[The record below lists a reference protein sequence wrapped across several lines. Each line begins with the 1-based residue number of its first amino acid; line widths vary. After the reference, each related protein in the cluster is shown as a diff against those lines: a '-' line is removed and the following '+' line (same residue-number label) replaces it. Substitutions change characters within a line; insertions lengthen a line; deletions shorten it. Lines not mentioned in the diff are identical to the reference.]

1 MQTTARTLH
10 PVAVATVHS
19 AETITAVHSTDD
31 LRNIGISAHIDAGKT
46 TLSERI
52 LFYAGRIRA
61 VGEVHDRG
69 ATMDFLPLERERGIT
84 IRSAATQVQWEGR
97 AINLI
102 DTPGHVDFTVEV
114 ERALSVLDGAVL
126 VLCGV
131 AGIEAQTLTVDRQM
145 RRYALPRLVFI
156 NKLDRPGAD
165 AEAVAHELR
174 ARIDPRA
181 VFINLPLYED
191 DGRGPAL
198 SGVVDV
204 ITGEAL
210 RFTGA
215 HGSVVVREPCPSA
228 MAGELRRHRERL
240 LEALADVDD
249 GILET
254 MLGEEEPTPEEIIA
268 VLRRATIEGHVTPVL
283 CGSAYHDVGVQPLL
297 DAVVRYLPR
306 PSERPRTATDSES
319 GAPIR
324 LEGGAEGPLC
334 AFAFKIDD
342 GAYGQLTYVRLL
354 QGRLRRGQRVVNVRT
369 GDRLKVGRLGR
380 MHAASMEEI
389 EGASAGDIVA
399 LFGVDC
405 AHGDTFT
412 DGELRCAVAP
422 ITVPEAV
429 MAVAVALAGG
439 HDRRGEARLSK
450 ALGRFTREDP
460 SFRVRR
466 DEESGETILAG
477 MGELHLEVYLE
488 RMRVEYGLELEVS
501 APEVAYRESITTT
514 SEFDHVHKKQ
524 DGGHGQ
530 YARVQGRLRP
540 VEGEDPLATE
550 FVTALSGASIPREFI
565 PACQQ
570 GFADAL
576 AAGGL
581 LGAPVV
587 GVRLELVDGAAHE
600 KDSSALAFRIATRN
614 AVRAAIRQAES
625 MVLEPCMEV
634 SLTVPAD
641 FHGAALSSVIRRRG
655 RVALQEQGSAR
666 AGNRI
671 EAVVPL
677 AEMFGY
683 AAELRSRTQGQ
694 GSFSMVFAGY
704 EEVPKGLIRGL
715 VQRYG
720 ARGRR

>member
-1 MQTTARTLH
+1 MQTTARTLR
-10 PVAVATVHS
+10 PVAVDSVDGVDTVD
-19 AETITAVHSTDD
+19 EI
-31 LRNIGISAHIDAGKT
+31 RNIGISAHIDAGKT

-52 LFYAGRIRA
+52 LFFAGRIHA
-61 VGEVHDRG
+61 VGEVHERG
-69 ATMDFLPLERERGIT
+69 ATMDFMPIERERGIT
-84 IRSAATQVQWEGR
+84 IQSAATQVQWDGR

-131 AGIEAQTLTVDRQM
+131 SGVEAQTLTVDRQM
-145 RRYALPRLVFI
+145 RRYGLPRLVFI

-181 VFINLPLYED
+181 VFINLPLYGED
-191 DGRGPAL
+191 RGAPAL
-198 SGVVDV
+198 SGIVDV

-215 HGSVVVREPCPSA
+215 HGSVVVREPCPPA
-228 MAGELRRHRERL
+228 MEEELQRHRERL

-249 GILET
+249 GIMEKV
-254 MLGEEEPTPEEIIA
+254 LGEEEPTPEEIIA
-268 VLRRATIEGHVTPVL
+268 VLRRATIERHVTPIL

-306 PSERPRTATDSES
+306 PSERIRTVEDLES
-319 GAPIR
+319 GAPLR
-324 LEGGAEGPLC
+324 LDRGVEGPLC

-342 GAYGQLTYVRLL
+342 GAYGQLTYVRIL
-354 QGRLRRGQRVVNVRT
+354 QGRLRRGQRVVNMRT
-369 GDRLKVGRLGR
+369 GSRLKVGRLGR

-389 EGASAGDIVA
+389 EGACAGDIVA
-399 LFGVDC
+399 LFGVEC

-412 DGELRCAVAP
+412 DGELHCAVAP

-429 MAVAVALAGG
+429 MAVAVALRGG
-439 HDRRGEARLSK
+439 HDRRGEARLAK
-450 ALGRFTREDP
+450 ALGRFSREDP

-501 APEVAYRESITTT
+501 APEVAYRESITTPT
-514 SEFDHVHKKQ
+514 EFNHVHKKQ

-550 FVTALSGASIPREFI
+550 FVTALSGASIPREFV

-576 AAGGL
+576 EAGVL

-587 GVRLELVDGAAHE
+587 GVRMALVDGAAHE
-600 KDSSALAFRIATRN
+600 KDSSALAFRIATRD
-614 AVRAAIRQAES
+614 AVRVALREAGTT
-625 MVLEPCMEV
+625 VLEPCMAV

-641 FHGAALSSVIRRRG
+641 FHGAALSSVVRRRG
-655 RVALQEQGSAR
+655 RVVGQEQGSAR

-671 EAVVPL
+671 DAVVPL

-683 AAELRSRTQGQ
+683 AGELRSLTQGQ
-694 GSFSMVFAGY
+694 GSFSMVLAGY

-715 VQRYG
+715 VERYA
-720 ARGRR
+720 ARARR

>member
-1 MQTTARTLH
+1 MQTTARTLR
-10 PVAVATVHS
+10 PVAVDSVDSVDSVDTVD
-19 AETITAVHSTDD
+19 EI
-31 LRNIGISAHIDAGKT
+31 RNIGISAHIDAGKT

-52 LFYAGRIRA
+52 LFFAGRIHA
-61 VGEVHDRG
+61 VGEVHERG
-69 ATMDFLPLERERGIT
+69 ATMDFMPIERERGIT
-84 IRSAATQVQWEGR
+84 IQSAATQVQWDGR

-131 AGIEAQTLTVDRQM
+131 SGVEAQTLTVDRQM
-145 RRYALPRLVFI
+145 RRYGLPRLVFI

-181 VFINLPLYED
+181 VFINLPLYGED
-191 DGRGPAL
+191 RGAPAL
-198 SGVVDV
+198 SGIVDV

-215 HGSVVVREPCPSA
+215 HGSVVVREPCPPA
-228 MAGELRRHRERL
+228 MEEELQRHRERL

-249 GILET
+249 GIMEKV
-254 MLGEEEPTPEEIIA
+254 LGEEEPTPEEIIA
-268 VLRRATIEGHVTPVL
+268 VLRRATIERHVTPIL

-306 PSERPRTATDSES
+306 PSERIRTVEDLES
-319 GAPIR
+319 GAPLR
-324 LEGGAEGPLC
+324 LDRGVEGPLC

-342 GAYGQLTYVRLL
+342 GAYGQLTYVRIL
-354 QGRLRRGQRVVNVRT
+354 QGRLRRGQRVVNMRT
-369 GDRLKVGRLGR
+369 GSRLKVGRLGR

-389 EGASAGDIVA
+389 EGACAGDIVA
-399 LFGVDC
+399 LFGVEC

-412 DGELRCAVAP
+412 DGELHCAVAP

-429 MAVAVALAGG
+429 MAVAVALRGG
-439 HDRRGEARLSK
+439 HDRRGEARLAK
-450 ALGRFTREDP
+450 ALGRFSREDP

-501 APEVAYRESITTT
+501 APEVAYRESITTPT
-514 SEFDHVHKKQ
+514 EFNHVHKKQ

-550 FVTALSGASIPREFI
+550 FVTALSGASIPREFV

-576 AAGGL
+576 EAGVL

-587 GVRLELVDGAAHE
+587 GVRMALVDGAAHE
-600 KDSSALAFRIATRN
+600 KDSSALAFRIATRD
-614 AVRAAIRQAES
+614 AVRVALREAGTT
-625 MVLEPCMEV
+625 VLEPCMAV

-641 FHGAALSSVIRRRG
+641 FHGAALSSVVRRRG
-655 RVALQEQGSAR
+655 RVVGQEQGSAR

-671 EAVVPL
+671 DAVVPL

-683 AAELRSRTQGQ
+683 AGELRSLTQGQ
-694 GSFSMVFAGY
+694 GSFSMVLAGY

-715 VQRYG
+715 VERYA
-720 ARGRR
+720 ARARR